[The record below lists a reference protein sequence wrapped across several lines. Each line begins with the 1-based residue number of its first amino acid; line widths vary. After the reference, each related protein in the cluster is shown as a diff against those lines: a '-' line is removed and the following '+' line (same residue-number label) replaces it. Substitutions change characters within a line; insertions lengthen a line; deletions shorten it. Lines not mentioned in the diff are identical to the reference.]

1 MQEIEQMWIILLLIL
16 ANGVFAMSEIA
27 IVTARKARLRAQAN
41 RGSSRAASALR
52 LAENPDDF
60 LSTIQI
66 GITLITILA
75 GVFGEAAVTS
85 QIEPYFRELP
95 YVGEHSQAIS
105 QALVVIV
112 ITYLTLVLG
121 ELVPK
126 QIGLTHAERVATLVA
141 QPMRFLARL
150 TAPLVSLLSLSTRAL
165 LKVLPLRPSREPAVT
180 AEEVQIL
187 MEQGRESGVFEPI
200 NEEMV
205 EQVFRL
211 RERRVNDLMTP
222 RPDVVYLDLEDSME
236 KNRQLI
242 IENRHSRYP
251 IMKGDEDNVVGFVLA
266 RDLLAQALSDDP
278 LDLKSLMRP
287 VLIVPEGLPVLEVLK
302 RFKDDQSQLAI
313 IIDEYGE
320 LQGLMTFND
329 LLEEIVGDVP
339 EVGDPPDPQA
349 VPREDGSWLIDGM
362 FAVDDLKEMFDIR
375 MLPEE
380 ESNYYQTIGGLI
392 MIHLGRV
399 PQAGDYFEWEQY
411 RFEVVDMDWRR
422 VDKVLLTPLDQKER
436 SELADE

>member
-1 MQEIEQMWIILLLIL
+1 MWIILLLIL

-27 IVTARKARLRAQAN
+27 IVTARKTRLRALAD

-75 GVFGEAAVTS
+75 GVFGEAAVTR
-85 QIEPYFRELP
+85 QIEPYLRELP
-95 YVGEHSQAIS
+95 YVGTYSQTIS
-105 QALVVIV
+105 QALVVV
-112 ITYLTLVLG
+112 FITYLTLVLG

-126 QIGLTHAERVATLVA
+126 QIGLNYAERVAMQVA

-150 TAPLVSLLSLSTRAL
+150 TAPLVGLLSLSTRAL
-165 LKVLPLRPSREPAVT
+165 LKVLPIRPSEEPAVT

-222 RPDVVYLDLEDSME
+222 RPDVVYLDLEDPLE
-236 KNRQLI
+236 ENRQVI
-242 IENRHSRYP
+242 IQNRHSRYP
-251 IMKGDEDNVVGFVLA
+251 VMQGDEDNVVGFVLA
-266 RDLLAQALSDDP
+266 RDLLAQALSNEP
-278 LDLKSLMRP
+278 LDLRSLMRP

-362 FAVDDLKEMFDIR
+362 FPVDDFKEMFDVR
-375 MLPEE
+375 LLPEE

-399 PQAGDYFEWEQY
+399 PQAGDYFEWEEY

-422 VDKVLLTPLDQKER
+422 VDKVLLTPLGQKE
-436 SELADE
+436 

>member
-1 MQEIEQMWIILLLIL
+1 MWIILLLIL
-16 ANGVFAMSEIA
+16 ANGLFAMSEIA
-27 IVTARKARLRAQAN
+27 IVTARKTRLRARADH
-41 RGSSRAASALR
+41 GSSRAASALR
-52 LAENPDDF
+52 LAENPEDF

-75 GVFGEAAVTS
+75 GVFGEATVAH
-85 QIEPYFRELP
+85 QLEPYLRDWPLIGP
-95 YVGEHSQAIS
+95 YSETVSQG
-105 QALVVIV
+105 VVVLI

-126 QIGLTHAERVATLVA
+126 QIGLTYAERVAMRVA

-150 TAPLVSLLSLSTRAL
+150 TAPLVGLLSLSTRAL
-165 LKVLPLRPSREPAVT
+165 LKLLPIRPSTEPAVT

-222 RPDVVYLDLEDSME
+222 RPDVVYLDLENSVE
-236 KNRQLI
+236 KNRQII

-251 IMKGDEDNVVGFVLA
+251 VMQGDEDNVVGFVLA
-266 RDLLAQALSDDP
+266 RDLLAQALSNES
-278 LDLKSLMRP
+278 LDLQSLMRP

-302 RFKDDQSQLAI
+302 RFKDDQAQLAI

-339 EVGDPPDPQA
+339 EIGDPPDPQA
-349 VPREDGSWLIDGM
+349 VKREDGSWLIDGM
-362 FAVDDLKEMFDIR
+362 FAVDDLKEQFDIK

-380 ESNYYQTIGGLI
+380 EGNYYQTIGGLI
-392 MIHLGRV
+392 MTYLGRV

-422 VDKVLLTPLDQKER
+422 VDKVLLTPLEQEIN
-436 SELADE
+436 E

>member
-1 MQEIEQMWIILLLIL
+1 MWIILFLIL
-16 ANGVFAMSEIA
+16 ANGLFAMSEIA
-27 IVTARKARLRAQAN
+27 VVTARKPRLRTQAEG
-41 RGSSRAASALR
+41 GSASASAALR

-60 LSTIQI
+60 LSTVQI
-66 GITLITILA
+66 GITLVNILA
-75 GVFGEAAVTS
+75 GVFGEAAITR
-85 QIEPYFRELP
+85 QIEPYMRELP
-95 YVGEHSQAIS
+95 LVGAHSQAVS
-105 QALVVIV
+105 QGLVVIT

-121 ELVPK
+121 ELLPK
-126 QIGLTHAERVATLVA
+126 QIGLSYAERVAMRVA
-141 QPMRFLARL
+141 SPMGILARL
-150 TAPLVSLLSLSTRAL
+150 TAPLVSLLSVSTRVL
-165 LKVLPLRPSREPAVT
+165 LRLLPLKPSDEPAVT

-222 RPDVVYLDLEDSME
+222 RPDVVYLDLEDALE
-236 KNRQLI
+236 KNRQII

-251 IMKGDEDNVVGFVLA
+251 VMKGDEDNVVGFVLA
-266 RDLLAQALSDDP
+266 RDLLAQALSDEP
-278 LDLKSLMRP
+278 LDLQPLMRH
-287 VLIVPEGLPVLEVLK
+287 VLIVPEGLLVLEVLN
-302 RFKDDQSQLAI
+302 RFKDAKAQLAI

-339 EVGDPPDPQA
+339 EVGDPPDPEA

-362 FAVDDLKEMFDIR
+362 FPIDELREKFDIR
-375 MLPEE
+375 SLPEE
-380 ESNYYQTIGGLI
+380 DGNYYQTIGGLI
-392 MIHLGRV
+392 MMYLGRV

-422 VDKVLLTPLDQKER
+422 VDKVLLTPLGQEK